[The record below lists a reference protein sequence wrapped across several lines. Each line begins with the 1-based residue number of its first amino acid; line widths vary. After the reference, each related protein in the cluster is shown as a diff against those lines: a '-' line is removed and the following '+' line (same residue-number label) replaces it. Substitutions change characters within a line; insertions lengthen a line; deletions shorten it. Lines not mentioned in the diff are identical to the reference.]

1 MLKYVFNFYL
11 DEEDYENC
19 VVKPIKDELINYLYN
34 IYILSNFIYE
44 MAEDD
49 VKEDIKNIIDEVNNT
64 KYTENDVLKIVK
76 QKEEIMKKYSR
87 IYLESQYKK
96 ALYNHI
102 IIAMSLLINIT
113 LQIVN
118 IKEN

>member
-1 MLKYVFNFYL
+1 MNLLIICIIYL
-11 DEEDYENC
+11 
-19 VVKPIKDELINYLYN
+19 
-34 IYILSNFIYE
+34 LSNYIYE

>member
-1 MLKYVFNFYL
+1 
-11 DEEDYENC
+11 
-19 VVKPIKDELINYLYN
+19 
-34 IYILSNFIYE
+34 